1 MDRIDE
7 QILNFIKGN
16 ARMSYQEIGDA
27 IGMSRVAAMKRV
39 RKLEESGIIRGYNTR
54 IYKDGDITMLI
65 DIETKPD
72 KFEEVLKYVSTRT
85 AWVREIYTTT
95 KPNSIHMVAVSDSA
109 GDLKYLAKMIR
120 KKCGDDVVHIDAHAV
135 REVIKDVYGG
145 IRYEDRSVSQCN
157 DDNGSG

>member
-7 QILNFIKGN
+7 QILNLIKGN

-120 KKCGDDVVHIDAHAV
+120 KKCGDDVVHIDVHAV

-145 IRYEDRSVSQCN
+145 IRHEDRSVSQCN

>member
-7 QILNFIKGN
+7 QILNLIKGN

-145 IRYEDRSVSQCN
+145 IRHEDRSVSQCN